1 MPRKAGNG
9 QLPLPDG
16 WEEARDYDGKVFYID
31 HNTKQ
36 TSWIDPRDRWSAG
49 REVARPGRAVGSERP
64 RREGR
69 AGGAPES
76 PLGPGSGGTGEVPAC
91 SRAHRA
97 LLPTG
102 TAIGLFLSLWRELV
116 LGRAGRSL

>member
-36 TSWIDPRDRWSAG
+36 TSWIDPRDR
-49 REVARPGRAVGSERP
+49 
-64 RREGR
+64 
-69 AGGAPES
+69 
-76 PLGPGSGGTGEVPAC
+76 
-91 SRAHRA
+91 
-97 LLPTG
+97 
-102 TAIGLFLSLWRELV
+102 
-116 LGRAGRSL
+116 

>member
-36 TSWIDPRDRWSAG
+36 TSWIDPRDRWVRG
-49 REVARPGRAVGSERP
+49 RGHG
-64 RREGR
+64 
-69 AGGAPES
+69 
-76 PLGPGSGGTGEVPAC
+76 LGENPCAFLLL
-91 SRAHRA
+91 
-97 LLPTG
+97 LLPIG
-102 TAIGLFLSLWRELV
+102 TLCASPSV
-116 LGRAGRSL
+116 T

>member
-36 TSWIDPRDRWSAG
+36 TSWIDPRDRWCAG
-49 REVARPGRAVGSERP
+49 RKEARPGRAGGSERRDGRGE
-64 RREGR
+64 RRG
-69 AGGAPES
+69 S
-76 PLGPGSGGTGEVPAC
+76 PLGTGKRGQEKPLLAAGHTVP
-91 SRAHRA
+91 S
-97 LLPTG
+97 
-102 TAIGLFLSLWRELV
+102 FSQ
-116 LGRAGRSL
+116 AGVQSCF